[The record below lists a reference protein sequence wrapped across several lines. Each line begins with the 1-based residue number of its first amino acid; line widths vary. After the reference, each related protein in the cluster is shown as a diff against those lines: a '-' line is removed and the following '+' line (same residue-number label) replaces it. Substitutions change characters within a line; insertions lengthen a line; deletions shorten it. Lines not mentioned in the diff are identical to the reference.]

1 MLVLVRLLPG
11 AVPTINTL
19 ARAAEL
25 DHLYPEASPPQHPPS
40 SEGEGELSFSDNLEN
55 SEKVRSNYLD
65 AITRLIF
72 SAGI

>member
-1 MLVLVRLLPG
+1 M
-11 AVPTINTL
+11 PTINTL
-19 ARAAEL
+19 AQAAEL

-40 SEGEGELSFSDNLEN
+40 PEGELSFSDNLEN

-65 AITRLIF
+65 AITRLTF